1 MTNQTEQQ
9 EKQHLQRVIS
19 RLTHFLET
27 LETIVQG
34 KNKELMEHKSFLW
47 ENYSELDHAEKSSL
61 REIVTRSVASG
72 ENALEKR
79 KKIRKLIS
87 IPYFGRIDFCE
98 EETTQ
103 EQPIYLGIHAF
114 YDSENNENLIHDW
127 RAPISSM
134 FYDYE
139 LGEASY
145 EAPSGIISGNIK
157 LKRQFRI
164 RNSKMEFM
172 LDTSLNIQDE
182 VLQKELSTNSDDRM
196 KNIVATIQREQN
208 RIIRNDEA
216 HTLIIQGVA
225 GSGKTSIALHRVAY
239 LLYKHK
245 GEITSKDILII
256 SPNKVFADYI
266 SNVLP
271 ELGEE
276 KIEECGFEE
285 LMSAMLDG
293 KYKFQTYFEQVTEL
307 LERKDNAFA
316 ERIRFK
322 ATEQF
327 CQLIEKFVLHV
338 EQNYFVA
345 EDVFIGK
352 IPVPAAYIAERFK
365 AYHRLPIRGRAESI
379 AADIINEI
387 SLKTGTEVPRT
398 ERTKLI
404 KAIGK
409 MLKGNNDLNLY
420 KDFYDWAEHPEM
432 FKLKKGRIL
441 EYADMAALL
450 YMKVL
455 LEGCTSRQ
463 KVKHLLVDEMQDYS
477 VLQYKLLTRIF
488 NCRKTILGD
497 AQQSVNPLSST
508 DYERISK
515 AIPGSVVMKLCKSYR
530 STYEITEF
538 AQRIRQNTELEVIER
553 HGDKPVCYT
562 LDNEEQENQKMCDIV
577 CGFFSSDFASMGV
590 ICKTPSQA
598 EKVYEVLNHLSDRVC
613 LLTSESAAFVNGVVV
628 TTAHLAKGL
637 EFDVVLV
644 PRVDASNY
652 QEEIDRNMLYI
663 ACTRAMHQLYL
674 TATGESSHFIM
685 D

>member
-1 MTNQTEQQ
+1 MINQTEQQ
-9 EKQHLQRVIS
+9 ERQHLQKVIS
-19 RLTHFLET
+19 RLQHYLET
-27 LETIVQG
+27 LETMVQG
-34 KNKELMEHKSFLW
+34 KNKELMEHKSYLW
-47 ENYSELDHAEKSSL
+47 DNYSELDRAEKSSL

-98 EETTQ
+98 TGATD
-103 EQPIYLGIHAF
+103 EQPVYLGIHAF

-145 EAPSGIISGNIK
+145 EAPSGTVSGCIN

-164 RNSKMEFM
+164 RNSKMELM
-172 LDTSLNIQDE
+172 LDTSLNIQDD

-208 RIIRNDEA
+208 RIIRNDDA

-239 LLYKHK
+239 LLYKYN

-285 LMSAMLDG
+285 LMSAMLEG
-293 KYKFQTYFEQVTEL
+293 KYKYQTYFEQVTEL
-307 LERKDNAFA
+307 LEGKDKSFA
-316 ERIRFK
+316 ERIAFK
-322 ATEQF
+322 ASDKF
-327 CQLIEKFVLHV
+327 CQMIEKFVLHV
-338 EQNYFVA
+338 EQNYFAA
-345 EDVFIGK
+345 EDVMVGK
-352 IPVPAAYIAERFK
+352 IPVPASYIDERYK
-365 AYHRLPIRGRAESI
+365 AYHRLPVRGRTESI
-379 AADIINEI
+379 ANDIINEI
-387 SLKTGTEVPRT
+387 TLGTGAEMPRP

-404 KAIGK
+404 KAIAK
-409 MLKGNNDLNLY
+409 MLKGSNDLNLY
-420 KDFYDWAEHPEM
+420 KDFYEWAGCPEM
-432 FKLKKGRIL
+432 FKLKKGRTL
-441 EYADMAALL
+441 EYVDMAALL

-455 LEGCTSRQ
+455 LEGCTYMQ

-477 VLQYKLLTRIF
+477 ALQYKLLTRIF

-508 DYERISK
+508 DYERISR
-515 AIPGSVVMKLCKSYR
+515 AIPGSTVMKLCKSYR
-530 STYEITEF
+530 STYEITDF
-538 AQRIRQNTELEVIER
+538 AQRIRRNDELEVIER

-562 LDNEEQENQKMCDIV
+562 LDSVEQEDKKMCDIV
-577 CGFFSSDFASMGV
+577 TDFFSSEFASMGV
-590 ICKTPSQA
+590 VCKTQSQA
-598 EKVYEVLNHLSDRVC
+598 EVVYETLKHLSDHVC

-644 PRVDASNY
+644 PRVSADNY
-652 QEEIDRNMLYI
+652 REEIDRNMLYI
-663 ACTRAMHQLYL
+663 ACTRAMHRLYL
-674 TATGESSHFIM
+674 TSAGKLSDFVS
-685 D
+685 

>member
-1 MTNQTEQQ
+1 MVNQTEQQ
-9 EKQHLQRVIS
+9 EKQHLQEVIQ
-19 RLTHFLET
+19 RLNHYLEALET
-27 LETIVQG
+27 MVQG

-47 ENYSELDHAEKSSL
+47 ENYSELDHAEKSAL

-87 IPYFGRIDFCE
+87 IPYFGRIDFRE
-98 EETTQ
+98 WDSEK
-103 EQPIYLGIHAF
+103 EQPVYLGIHAF

-145 EAPSGIISGNIK
+145 EAPSGIVSGHIS

-164 RNSKMEFM
+164 RDSKMEFM
-172 LDTSLNIQDE
+172 LDTSLNIQDD

-293 KYKFQTYFEQVTEL
+293 KYKYQTYFEQVTEL
-307 LERKDNAFA
+307 LEGKDNAFA

-327 CQLIEKFVLHV
+327 CQMIEKFVLHV
-338 EQNYFVA
+338 EQNYFIA
-345 EDVFIGK
+345 QDVNVGK
-352 IPVPAAYIAERFK
+352 IPVPASYIAERFK
-365 AYHRLPIRGRAESI
+365 AYHRLPVRGRAESI
-379 AADIINEI
+379 ARDIINEI
-387 SLKTGTEVPRT
+387 SLNTGSEVPRT

-409 MLKGNNDLNLY
+409 MLNGNNDLNLY
-420 KDFYDWAEHPEM
+420 KDFYNWAQCPEM
-432 FKLKKGRIL
+432 FKLKKGRVL
-441 EYADMAALL
+441 EYADMVALL

-455 LEGCTSRQ
+455 LEGNTYMQ

-508 DYERISK
+508 DYARISK

-530 STYEITEF
+530 STFEITEF
-538 AQRIRQNTELEVIER
+538 AQRIRKNEELEVIER
-553 HGDKPVCYT
+553 HGEKPVCYSME
-562 LDNEEQENQKMCDIV
+562 NEELENKKMCDITHD
-577 CGFFSSDFASMGV
+577 FFSSEFSSMGIV
-590 ICKTPSQA
+590 CKTPSQA
-598 EKVYEVLNHLSDRVC
+598 ENVYEILKHLSDRVC

-644 PRVDASNY
+644 PRVNTDNY
-652 QEEIDRNMLYI
+652 KEEIDRNMLYI
-663 ACTRAMHQLYL
+663 ACTRAMHRLYL
-674 TATGESSHFIM
+674 TSAGELSHFVL
-685 D
+685 